1 VLGVFVII
9 LLAYLLGSIPF
20 GLVLTKI
27 CGLGDIRNIGS
38 GNIGATNVLRTGKKG
53 LAALTLLCDC
63 GKGAVAVLLAEVISP
78 GSGPLAGLAV
88 FMGHLFP
95 IWLKFK
101 GGKGV
106 ATALG
111 VMFALSWPVGV
122 IAIACWLFMA
132 LTFRYSSLSALVA
145 AGQAP
150 VTAYLLGYYETLWL
164 TIVIVI
170 MIFIKHR
177 ANIQRLLDGTETK
190 IELKKK

>member
-1 VLGVFVII
+1 MLGVFVII